1 MTRLDFRPENVGG
14 RATSIA
20 EWVCRMG
27 QRARKA
33 WLDKVSKRDMILLRH
48 CWAFWV
54 RRDQRPPQGNWK
66 TWLVLAGR
74 GFGKTRM
81 GAEWVK
87 RQARRAKA
95 RIALLGATSDEVRRV
110 MVEGESGILANCRE
124 CDRPVWEPSLGRLR
138 WPNGATAHVFSAAEP
153 DSLRG
158 PQFDAAWCDE
168 IAKWPRGEEAW
179 ANLEFTMRLGSKPQ
193 IMATTTPRGVPL
205 VRRLVAAAG

>member
-1 MTRLDFRPENVGG
+1 MRIDFSGFHACG
-14 RATSIA
+14 MAISCA

-27 QRARKA
+27 RRARKK
-33 WLDKVSKRDMILLRH
+33 WLDKIGKLDLIKLVHS
-48 CWAFWV
+48 WAFWA
-54 RRDQRPPQGNWK
+54 RPDQWKPNGEWK
-66 TWLVLAGR
+66 TWLVMAGR

-87 RQARRAKA
+87 ERAAKSGA
-95 RIALLGATSDEVRRV
+95 RIALVGANVDEVRRV
-110 MVEGESGILANCRE
+110 MVEGESGILSWYRE

-138 WPNGATAHVFSAAEP
+138 WRNGATAHVYSAAEP

-179 ANLEFTMRLGSKPQ
+179 ANLEFTMRLGTNPQ